1 MPIVSP
7 VLFLSAMAIL
17 AAVQRGRS
25 TSKALAIERKRGD
38 YRTFIKTVEHYLD

>member
-25 TSKALAIERKRGD
+25 TPKTLAIERKCGD
-38 YRTFIKTVEHYLD
+38 YPTFIKMVEHYFD